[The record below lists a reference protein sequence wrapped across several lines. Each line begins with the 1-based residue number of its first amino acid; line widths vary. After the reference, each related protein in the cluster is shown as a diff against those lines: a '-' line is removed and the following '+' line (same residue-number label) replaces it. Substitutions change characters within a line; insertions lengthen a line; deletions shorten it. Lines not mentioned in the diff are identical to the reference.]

1 MFIDMI
7 FILALV
13 GILVL
18 GFFQGLIRLS
28 ILLVT
33 FYLSVVLASLY
44 FTSFGYFLHN
54 KFGSSGGAASIA
66 TSQYLG
72 FVIILLIGYAMLAAA
87 GLYTFRE
94 VKMPGQ
100 LEYVDRI
107 SGVFIALI
115 LGALFLGIFAIVL
128 WNLMIVKHA
137 EDIRL
142 PIMKMLGRSVR
153 NSFLLGLFS
162 SHILPRAY
170 NFADPILPD
179 AARII
184 FAVGE

>member
-1 MFIDMI
+1 MFIDMV
-7 FILALV
+7 FILGIV

-33 FYLSVVLASLY
+33 FYLSVVLSSLY
-44 FTSFGYFLHN
+44 FTSFGYFLHT
-54 KFGSSGGAASIA
+54 KFGSSGDAASVA
-66 TSQYLG
+66 TSQYLA

-100 LEYVDRI
+100 LEYLDRI
-107 SGVFIALI
+107 VGVFIAVI
-115 LGALFLGIFAIVL
+115 LAALFLGIFAIVL
-128 WNLMIVKHA
+128 WNLMVVKHA

-142 PIMKMLGRSVR
+142 PIMRLLGNSVR
-153 NSFLLGLFS
+153 KSFLLQLFS